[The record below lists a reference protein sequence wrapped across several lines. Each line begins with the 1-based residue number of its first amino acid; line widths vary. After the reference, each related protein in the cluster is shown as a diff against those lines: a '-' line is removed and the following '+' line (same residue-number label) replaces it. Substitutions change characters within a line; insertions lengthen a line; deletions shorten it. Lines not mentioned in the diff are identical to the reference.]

1 MTDKKDM
8 LPINFFFYLWTIKYT
23 YNSED
28 IVMKFYLAF
37 ILPFLILPLMSC
49 ISFKLGDAEP
59 QKAINIAFKEPSS
72 PFALTKNSEADQA
85 WQSKSTGNIIAII
98 SKCSKNSDKPLNIA
112 YQEIAKGFDRVD
124 SDKQES
130 IFFNGREAL
139 RGSFQGTI
147 DGIAMSMETLQFN
160 KNQCFYQL
168 TYSGLSQNFKNELPH
183 FEQFIK
189 EFKAP

>member
-1 MTDKKDM
+1 
-8 LPINFFFYLWTIKYT
+8 
-23 YNSED
+23 
-28 IVMKFYLAF
+28 MKFYLSL
-37 ILPFLILPLMSC
+37 ILFFLIFPLTSC
-49 ISFKLGDAEP
+49 ISFKLGDSEP
-59 QKAINIAFKEPSS
+59 QKALDISFKEPSS
-72 PFALTKNSEADQA
+72 PFVPTKNSDADQA

-98 SKCSKNSDKPLNIA
+98 SNCSKNSDKSLSIA
-112 YQEIAKGFDRVD
+112 YHEIAKGFDRLD

-147 DGIAMSMETLQFN
+147 DGIAVSMETLQYN

-168 TYSGLSQNFKNELPH
+168 TYSGISQNFKNELQH
-183 FEQFIK
+183 FEQFMK